1 MFLPMVPRAQHERWT
16 HAHQRAHQT
25 TETSRILISCVPFQ
39 NGGGGVGVVGSDEN
53 SLPEGGGGEFFPL
66 IEAPH
71 GIKTSD
77 ITTLGDFH

>member
-1 MFLPMVPRAQHERWT
+1 MFLPMVPRAQHERWKT
-16 HAHQRAHQT
+16 HAHQRAT

-39 NGGGGVGVVGSDEN
+39 NGGVVGGGEFA
-53 SLPEGGGGEFFPL
+53 PGGGGGEFFPL

-71 GIKTSD
+71 GIKSSD

>member
-1 MFLPMVPRAQHERWT
+1 MNAGRLT
-16 HAHQRAHQT
+16 HTKVRLLKQAGFSSLA
-25 TETSRILISCVPFQ
+25 ILFQ
-39 NGGGGVGVVGSDEN
+39 NGWGGGCG
-53 SLPEGGGGEFFPL
+53 GGGGEFAPGGGGKFFPL